1 MEPRDVINDIEDS
14 GAVLQPRLVL
24 VQHNAVVQ
32 IFSAEEGE
40 QAHRTAETIA
50 IATGH
55 PVSVYEVDAR
65 LPAPPAIGSEVDP
78 EGQGWVEI
86 DEERA

>member
-1 MEPRDVINDIEDS
+1 MEPRDVIKDIQDS

-32 IFSAEEGE
+32 IFSPEEGE
-40 QAHRTAETIA
+40 HAHRTAETIA

-55 PVSVYEVDAR
+55 PVRVYEVDAR

-78 EGQGWVEI
+78 QAQGWVEI
-86 DEERA
+86 EEERA

>member
-1 MEPRDVINDIEDS
+1 MEPRDVINDIADS

-32 IFSAEEGE
+32 VFPAGEGD

-50 IATGH
+50 VATGH

-78 EGQGWVEI
+78 LAQGWVEI
-86 DEERA
+86 EQEQA